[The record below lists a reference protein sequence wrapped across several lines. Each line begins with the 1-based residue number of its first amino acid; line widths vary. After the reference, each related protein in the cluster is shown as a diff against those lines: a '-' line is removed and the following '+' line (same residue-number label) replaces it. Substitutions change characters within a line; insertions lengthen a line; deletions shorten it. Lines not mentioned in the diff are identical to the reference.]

1 MKKIE
6 AIIRSGRLDRTK
18 EALNRLR
25 IQGMTV
31 TQVMGCGN
39 QKGRREMFRG
49 TEIMV
54 NLTPKVKIEL
64 VAPDDAVEA
73 AVEAIIREARTG
85 EVGDGKIFVYEVAEA
100 IRIRTGE
107 RNDAAV

>member
-6 AIIRSGRLDRTK
+6 AIVRSGRLDRIK
-18 EALNRLR
+18 EALNLHR
-25 IQGMTV
+25 IQGLTV

-39 QKGRREMFRG
+39 QKGRREVFRG
-49 TEIMV
+49 TEINV

-64 VAPDDAVEA
+64 ITPDDVVEA
-73 AVEAIIREARTG
+73 AIETIIREARTG
-85 EVGDGKIFVYEVAEA
+85 EVGDGKIFVYDVLEA

-107 RNDAAV
+107 RNDSAI

>member
-18 EALNRLR
+18 EALNQLR

-39 QKGRREMFRG
+39 QKGRKEIFRG
-49 TEIMV
+49 TEITV
-54 NLTPKVKIEL
+54 NLTPKIKIEL
-64 VAPDDAVEA
+64 VTPDDALEA
-73 AVEAIIREARTG
+73 AVAAIIREARTG

>member
-6 AIIRSGRLDRTK
+6 AIIRSGRLDRIK
-18 EALNRLR
+18 EALNSHR
-25 IQGMTV
+25 IQGLTI

-39 QKGRREMFRG
+39 QKGRKEVFRG
-49 TEIMV
+49 TEINV

-64 VAPDDAVEA
+64 VTPDNAAAA
-73 AVEAIIREARTG
+73 AVEIIIREARTG
-85 EVGDGKIFVYEVAEA
+85 EVGDGKIFVYDVAEA

-107 RNDAAV
+107 RNNEAV

>member
-6 AIIRSGRLDRTK
+6 AIIRSGRLDRIK
-18 EALNRLR
+18 EALNRHR
-25 IQGMTV
+25 IQGLTV

-39 QKGRREMFRG
+39 QKGRREVFRG
-49 TEIMV
+49 TEINV
-54 NLTPKVKIEL
+54 NLTPKVKIE
-64 VAPDDAVEA
+64 VVTPDDVAEA
-73 AVEAIIREARTG
+73 AIETIIREAKTG
-85 EVGDGKIFVYEVAEA
+85 EVGDGKIFVYDVAEA

>member
-6 AIIRSGRLDRTK
+6 AIVRSGRLDRIK
-18 EALNRLR
+18 EALNQHR
-25 IQGMTV
+25 IQGLTI

-39 QKGRREMFRG
+39 QKGRKEVFRG
-49 TEIMV
+49 TTVNV

-64 VAPDDAVEA
+64 ITPDDAAEA
-73 AVEAIIREARTG
+73 AVEIIIQEARTG
-85 EVGDGKIFVYEVAEA
+85 EVGDGKIFVYDVAEA